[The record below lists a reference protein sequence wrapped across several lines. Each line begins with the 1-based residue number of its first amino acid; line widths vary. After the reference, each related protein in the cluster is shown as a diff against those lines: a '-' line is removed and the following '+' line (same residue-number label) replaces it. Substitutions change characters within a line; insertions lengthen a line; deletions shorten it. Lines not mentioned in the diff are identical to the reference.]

1 MANLI
6 SKNKQPV
13 CLVCTHHHLHHYQ
26 HPKYNF
32 SLEPVLYPAMMVAP
46 NESSASEISGGS
58 SSMDTAFGENCSYLM
73 LHEHNITID
82 PDHLCFPFLQSILDA
97 EESFEMFGPPW
108 WCHLL
113 VQVLYGIVC
122 LIGLAGN
129 TLVIYVVVR
138 FSKMQTV
145 TNLYIVNLAIADE
158 CFLIGIPFLVVTA
171 VLGYWPFG
179 NFVCKAYFTT
189 TSINQITSSLFLLVM
204 SADR

>member
-1 MANLI
+1 MMMEAINDTTVGLSNSYMDNMSMDSNFDGVNCTHLYERLQEMQEHDNITLANLGPCMFG
-6 SKNKQPV
+6 SM
-13 CLVCTHHHLHHYQ
+13 
-26 HPKYNF
+26 
-32 SLEPVLYPAMMVAP
+32 LEV
-46 NESSASEISGGS
+46 
-58 SSMDTAFGENCSYLM
+58 
-73 LHEHNITID
+73 
-82 PDHLCFPFLQSILDA
+82 
-97 EESFEMFGPPW
+97 EEAYGMFGPPW
-108 WCHLL
+108 WVHSL
-113 VQVLYGIVC
+113 VQILYGIVC

-158 CFLIGIPFLVVTA
+158 CFLIGVPFLVVTA
-171 VLGYWPFG
+171 ILGYWPFG